1 MTNIGL
7 CRDYKKIDMHIFMS
21 RYIGPCK
28 NYNKNRHMYD
38 YMIRNIS
45 HGKTYFKKIDTR
57 IYLVFFVYKLSRI
70 NTFLSFSFLF
80 INVKHISGV

>member
-38 YMIRNIS
+38 YMIRNIG
-45 HGKTYFKKIDTR
+45 HYKNYFKK
-57 IYLVFFVYKLSRI
+57 
-70 NTFLSFSFLF
+70 
-80 INVKHISGV
+80 